1 MINGKSVVAIIPAR
15 GGSKGLP
22 GKNIRQIC
30 GKPLISWSI
39 KQAIA
44 SKFVDVTVVTSD
56 CPEIIGV
63 AKKFGA
69 QVPFIRPKKLA
80 ADDSSTMDVIVHAH
94 DYFLKSLGIKYEYS
108 VLVEPTAPL
117 REKDDIDFMIKKL
130 DQLKDHF
137 DAIVSV
143 GEASEHPSIMKVCE
157 GDDLRPLFPEIQS
170 GNRRQDYDKVYWP
183 YGGLFV
189 NKTECMLREN
199 ALYSKRI
206 TFHELKRY
214 QCCEIDDLQ
223 DFVKTE
229 AIMKYEWRIT

>member
-108 VLVEPTAPL
+108 VTAIGEL
-117 REKDDIDFMIKKL
+117 SEGKMIYK
-130 DQLKDHF
+130 
-137 DAIVSV
+137 
-143 GEASEHPSIMKVCE
+143 GEIFHIERPSGTVL
-157 GDDLRPLFPEIQS
+157 GGGL
-170 GNRRQDYDKVYWP
+170 GNRFYPTKIIIDPGSKEQNFKLLYLSNPVKGTENGKNAVYIEVKEYAKTYEKPFVAVTNTKVLS
-183 YGGLFV
+183 GI
-189 NKTECMLREN
+189 C
-199 ALYSKRI
+199 I
-206 TFHELKRY
+206 
-214 QCCEIDDLQ
+214 
-223 DFVKTE
+223 
-229 AIMKYEWRIT
+229 